1 MKVLVLAPRPL
12 WPVHDG
18 GTVATVQC
26 IRGLASAG
34 ASVSVLSMQTEKH
47 DSASASDND
56 QPPAYVT
63 RYMTVPV
70 DTMIKPLRLLG
81 NLLFSGDPYDVSRF
95 ISADYSE
102 ALRTWLREMQ
112 FDIIQCEGLTLVSYL
127 VEIRRLTGVPVV
139 LRAHNI
145 EHKIREMQAANTRL
159 PLHRA
164 YLANLARRLL
174 KTEIKAAL
182 QFDAVV
188 PISEPDFRWFSAVAG
203 GKPVFLAETGTETTG
218 YLPEDSGGNP
228 SEPSC
233 GNLQELSGGN
243 RREHSG
249 RNLSEHS
256 GGSMRVGFIGA
267 MNWQPN
273 IEGIKWFIAKVW
285 PSVLAK
291 IPSATLHLAGR
302 GLDKQ
307 SAILPEGENI
317 VIEGEP
323 EDARTFISSNHVII
337 APLFA
342 GSGQRIKIT
351 EAMSAGRPVVATP
364 AAVYGLPVENGR
376 ELIIASEPE
385 SFSGA
390 VVRLLEDPSLR
401 AEIINAALTLV
412 HGRYD
417 NSAITSRLLEFYK
430 ELTHGS

>member
-34 ASVSVLSMQTEKH
+34 ASVSVLSMRTEKH
-47 DSASASDND
+47 SSAFASDKD

-70 DTMIKPLRLLG
+70 DTTIRPLRLVG

-95 ISADYSE
+95 RSDDYSE
-102 ALRTWLREMQ
+102 ALRTWLNEMH
-112 FDIIQCEGLTLVSYL
+112 FEVIQCEGLSMVSYL
-127 VEIRRLTGVPVV
+127 EVIRRQTSAPVV
-139 LRAHNI
+139 LRAHNL

-159 PLHRA
+159 PFHRA
-164 YLANLARRLL
+164 YLANLSRRLL
-174 KTEIKAAL
+174 KMEIKAAL

-188 PISEPDFRWFSAVAG
+188 PISKPDFRWFSAVAG
-203 GKPVFLAETGTETTG
+203 GKPVFLAETGAETTG
-218 YLPEDSGGNP
+218 YLPEPSGGNIP
-228 SEPSC
+228 EP
-233 GNLQELSGGN
+233 SGGN
-243 RREHSG
+243 
-249 RNLSEHS
+249 L
-256 GGSMRVGFIGA
+256 RVGFIGA

-273 IEGIKWFIAKVW
+273 IEGIKWFIVNVW
-285 PSVLAK
+285 PGVLAK
-291 IPSATLHLAGR
+291 IPSATLHIAGR

-307 SAILPEGENI
+307 NAILPEGKNI

-390 VVRLLEDPSLR
+390 VVRLLEEPSLR
-401 AEIINAALTLV
+401 TEIVNVALNLIR
-412 HGRYD
+412 GRYD

-430 ELTHGS
+430 DLTHGS